1 MPRSAKKGLDFCPFD
16 IILSKEEEAVKKEIG
31 GIYASVLHPLL
42 VRIYGGEGYFIKWDR
57 ELAEVFCK
65 EEMLSRDKVDRVID
79 SCINNGVF
87 DKEIYEKYSV
97 LTSRNIQCK
106 YLKYTHRRVNSY
118 IVKEYSLI
126 EAKDI
131 SVTETENICNRNVIS
146 ATETDNICNR
156 NVISAAETEN
166 ICNRNVISATETDN
180 ICNRN
185 VISAAETD
193 NICNRNVISAAET
206 DNICNRN
213 VISATETDNI
223 CNRNVISAAETD
235 NICNRNVISAAET
248 NDDLYNNNINNNI
261 NNNNSLSL
269 SFNLINNKNNNKK
282 RYGIYKNVI
291 LTDGEYREIEELC
304 DDVEY
309 SINYLSKG
317 LKTYGENMKYSY
329 IHYIKKW
336 ISEGKLKGKNK
347 KKEKNEIFDYNIDSL
362 DAAESECVNKA
373 FNEQKQMI
381 ARYLSKLKA

>member
-156 NVISAAETEN
+156 NVISAAET
-166 ICNRNVISATETDN
+166 
-180 ICNRN
+180 
-185 VISAAETD
+185 
-193 NICNRNVISAAET
+193 
-206 DNICNRN
+206 
-213 VISATETDNI
+213 
-223 CNRNVISAAETD
+223 
-235 NICNRNVISAAET
+235 

>member
-131 SVTETENICNRNVIS
+131 SVTETE
-146 ATETDNICNR
+146 
-156 NVISAAETEN
+156 
-166 ICNRNVISATETDN
+166 
-180 ICNRN
+180 
-185 VISAAETD
+185 

>member
-131 SVTETENICNRNVIS
+131 SVTETE
-146 ATETDNICNR
+146 
-156 NVISAAETEN
+156 
-166 ICNRNVISATETDN
+166 
-180 ICNRN
+180 
-185 VISAAETD
+185 
-193 NICNRNVISAAET
+193 
-206 DNICNRN
+206 
-213 VISATETDNI
+213 NI